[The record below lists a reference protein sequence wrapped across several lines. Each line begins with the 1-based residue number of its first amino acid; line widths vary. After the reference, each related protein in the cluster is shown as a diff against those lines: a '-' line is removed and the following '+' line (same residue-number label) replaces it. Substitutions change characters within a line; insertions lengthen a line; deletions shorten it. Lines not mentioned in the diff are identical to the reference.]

1 MKAYIRNWYYI
12 GGIIFAVLAFALGIF
27 GDQIDP
33 MRKIM
38 MVLYMSLLLHQYE
51 EYAVPGGFPAA
62 WNYGVSGEKEVYD
75 RYPLNAKSAFIV
87 NICCAYP
94 AYILGIIF
102 SSFLPL
108 CLFVTYFT
116 MPQILMHGIL
126 MNKKMGTFYN
136 PGVATAL
143 FVMLPAGIYS
153 LWFIGTH
160 YNFPGWYWWVPLL
173 FQPVAALCM
182 IGLPIKL
189 CQDKK
194 TPYNFPSRDINGFSI
209 QNHVARIRR

>member
-1 MKAYIRNWYYI
+1 MKVYIRNWYYI
-12 GGIIFAVLAFALGIF
+12 GGIIFTVLAFTLGIF
-27 GDQIDP
+27 GNQIDP
-33 MRKIM
+33 MRRIM
-38 MVLYMSLLLHQYE
+38 MVLYMSLLVHQYE

-62 WNYGVSGEKEVYD
+62 WNYGVSGEKELYD
-75 RYPLNAKSAFIV
+75 RYPLNTKSAFIV

-94 AYILGIIF
+94 IYILGIIF
-102 SSFLPL
+102 SNSLPL

-126 MNKKMGTFYN
+126 MNIKMRTFYN
-136 PGVATAL
+136 PGVATAA

-160 YNFPGWYWWVPLL
+160 YSFPGWYWWVPLL
-173 FQPVAALCM
+173 LQPVAALCF

-189 CQDKK
+189 CQGKN
-194 TPYNFPSRDINGFSI
+194 TPWIFPRRDINGFSI
-209 QNHVARIRR
+209 QNHTARIRR